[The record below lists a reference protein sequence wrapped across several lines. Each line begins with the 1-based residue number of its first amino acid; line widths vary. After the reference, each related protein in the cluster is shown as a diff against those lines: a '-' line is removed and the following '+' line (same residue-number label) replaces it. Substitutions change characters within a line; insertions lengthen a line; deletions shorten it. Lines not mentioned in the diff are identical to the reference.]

1 MAIVKH
7 PHEASA
13 VTLESKH
20 QRYDRLRRLFGIRRL
35 GDLFPPGSTP
45 NGAAHDP
52 AYCSGDVL
60 RDLCQIGEY
69 LKNKGVGRGERC
81 ERVRKEFRAGE
92 IVQHREIRELLSRVK
107 KNEFEERL
115 KNMMKKEPGLLGEE
129 EEEEEEEDT
138 KMNLQITNIENHV
151 GEDPFFQT
159 GNSAAVAITDKQ
171 TYVNAFMPHA
181 QTAIQRMAESED
193 IEEVKYADMPGFA
206 TADQIR
212 ASFLGRT
219 KGNESPS
226 KRKRDTSVVVIKE
239 EPVSAS
245 STQEH
250 DFNRDQK
257 NHTIDTTPKR
267 HRLSVAGKDA
277 LMSYSTRRSRQ
288 GNHTVSDTFAGRRM
302 GLVGKTALMRNDTIE
317 DNDDETTGK
326 LKKTTELIYN
336 LDIMIGNAQKKLGHD
351 IRGAD
356 ILLSAAKKLIREGL
370 GREVGDGASLALME
384 ASGSA
389 LGESTGPIFHRGGA
403 GRAYS
408 RAERGAE
415 MERDSSEDGV

>member
-69 LKNKGVGRGERC
+69 LKNKGVGRTERC

-115 KNMMKKEPGLLGEE
+115 KNMMKKEPGLD
-129 EEEEEEEDT
+129 EEEEDT
-138 KMNLQITNIENHV
+138 KINMHITTTNNRHRD
-151 GEDPFFQT
+151 DPFFDREGT
-159 GNSAAVAITDKQ
+159 SAVAITDKQ
-171 TYVNAFMPHA
+171 TCVSAFMPNA
-181 QTAIQRMAESED
+181 QAAIQRMQTSEEV
-193 IEEVKYADMPGFA
+193 EEVKYADTPGFA
-206 TADQIR
+206 TAEQIR
-212 ASFLGRT
+212 ASFMSRKRSNL
-219 KGNESPS
+219 SPI
-226 KRKRDTSVVVIKE
+226 KRKRDNDVVMIKE

-250 DFNRDQK
+250 EFDEAIN
-257 NHTIDTTPKR
+257 TSPKR
-267 HRLSVAGKDA
+267 NRFSKNPLTPHSA
-277 LMSYSTRRSRQ
+277 RRIAQ
-288 GNHTVSDTFAGRRM
+288 NNNTAPAKLAGRRTM
-302 GLVGKTALMRNDTIE
+302 ECEKTMMMR
-317 DNDDETTGK
+317 DEGDSDKK
-326 LKKTTELIYN
+326 LKEVTDLVHH
-336 LDIMIGNAQKKLGHD
+336 LDIMIGNAQKKLRDDVG
-351 IRGAD
+351 GAET
-356 ILLSAAKKLIREGL
+356 LLVAAKKLIREGL
-370 GREVGDGASLALME
+370 GRTVTVEKEEGGRSFWEEEE
-384 ASGSA
+384 ADSV
-389 LGESTGPIFHRGGA
+389 LREPTGPVFRDSVGLTLGKPV
-403 GRAYS
+403 GRVS
-408 RAERGAE
+408 REEA
-415 MERDSSEDGV
+415 MYRDSSEDGV